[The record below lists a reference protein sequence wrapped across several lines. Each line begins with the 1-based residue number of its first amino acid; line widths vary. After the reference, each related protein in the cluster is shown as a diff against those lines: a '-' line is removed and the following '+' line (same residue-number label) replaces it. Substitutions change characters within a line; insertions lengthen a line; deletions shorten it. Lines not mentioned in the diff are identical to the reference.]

1 MNKVKKSDLK
11 LTEEVLKS
19 VLEKDP
25 DNSEAKD
32 LIKEIK
38 DKLKKM

>member
-1 MNKVKKSDLK
+1 MKKSELK

-19 VLEKDP
+19 VLEKNP
-25 DNSEAKD
+25 GNKKANE

-38 DKLKKM
+38 DKLRAM